1 MFTADSIML
10 KNIDIRVKMPVLS
23 QKVTIILIGIVKKSI
38 LIPNYNVTVCLKKGY
53 NCTLLTKNISI

>member
-1 MFTADSIML
+1 
-10 KNIDIRVKMPVLS
+10 MPVLS